1 MKKYIIQFV
10 SIAII
15 IGVLIYYIT
24 SLITKTTFNNIFGEF
39 EIILIL
45 IGFSIMISTTVVCT
59 KIIVDKINKLR
70 N

>member
-1 MKKYIIQFV
+1 MKKYIIQFI

-15 IGVLIYYIT
+15 IGVLIYYVT